1 MRYNSRRRWVYKFRR
16 SYMYKFSLTDE
27 RTLIAVNE
35 DDGETVTIADEIC
48 WFKEYDNLV
57 IALSVNKKF
66 SALYKICKT
75 SLVKELALR
84 IQRNINESK
93 EGIFPIL
100 TYDKVIAIELK
111 EPYLVCV
118 VRKNCRSLGFTE
130 TQKDCLIVTN
140 IETKETKVIY
150 EWNVMGEAGCVGIGI
165 PHCYEK
171 PDITLEDEWINVKTT
186 FKKPTRDYW
195 FTNGAIGVK
204 NFRIRYDGNDKEEI
218 R

>member
-1 MRYNSRRRWVYKFRR
+1 
-16 SYMYKFSLTDE
+16 MYKFSLTDE
-27 RTLIAVNE
+27 RTIIAVKE
-35 DDGETVTIADEIC
+35 DGRETVTIADEIC

-57 IALSVNKKF
+57 ITLSVDKKF
-66 SALYKICKT
+66 STLYKICKT
-75 SLVKELALR
+75 SLVKEITIR
-84 IQRNINESK
+84 IQRNINEVK
-93 EGIFPIL
+93 EGIFPVL
-100 TYDKVIAIELK
+100 TRDEVIEIELK

-130 TQKDCLIVTN
+130 TQKDCLMVTN

-165 PHCYEK
+165 PHCYEN
-171 PDITLEDEWINVKTT
+171 PEITLEDEWINVRTT

-195 FTNGAIGVK
+195 FTKGVIEVK
-204 NFRIRYDGNDKEEI
+204 NFRVRYDGNDKEEI

>member
-1 MRYNSRRRWVYKFRR
+1 
-16 SYMYKFSLTDE
+16 MYKFSLTDE

-35 DDGETVTIADEIC
+35 DDRETVSFADEIC

-57 IALSVNKKF
+57 ITLSVDKKF
-66 SALYKICKT
+66 STLYKICKT

-100 TYDKVIAIELK
+100 TYDKVIEIELK

-130 TQKDCLIVTN
+130 TQKDCLMVTN

-171 PDITLEDEWINVKTT
+171 PDITLENEWINIKKT

-195 FTNGAIGVK
+195 FTNGAIEVK
-204 NFRIRYDGNDKEEI
+204 EFKIRYDGSDI
-218 R
+218 QSTR